1 VTADLVI
8 RGGATLTGQRLDV
21 AIGDEVIVAVGEN
34 LDLETRQEIDASGL
48 TVLAG
53 AVDPHVHFNEPGFR
67 SDWEGWETGSAAAA
81 VGGITTV
88 VEMPLN
94 ASPPTVDVAAFDA
107 KHDVARRLS
116 CVDFALWGGVIP
128 GNLEQLQPLA
138 ERGVIGFKAFMSA
151 SGVEDFPASDDLTLY
166 EAMRRIAPLELPL
179 AVHAESDNIT
189 SVLAARARADGRKG
203 VRDYLESRPAV
214 AEAEAIARVIELA
227 ANAACPLHIVHVS
240 TARGV
245 RLVSAARAA
254 GVNVT
259 CEVTPHHLILTDEDA
274 ETLGAIAKCAPPLRP
289 RAETEVLWDL
299 LADGEVAFVGSD
311 HSPSAPELKRGD
323 DAFGV
328 WGGISGMQSMLELML
343 TEGDGRVDADRLA
356 DTLAGAAARR
366 LRLRGKG
373 SLSVGAHADVALVD
387 FGRPRQLVAAELRYR
402 HRQSPF
408 VGRELTA
415 RVRWTI
421 LRGEP
426 VYRDGRLLGEPR
438 GRLVTPGVPG

>member
-1 VTADLVI
+1 MSPDLVI
-8 RGGATLTGQRLDV
+8 RGGTTLGGQSLDI
-21 AIGDEVIVAVGEN
+21 AIEGQTITAIGEN
-34 LDLETRQEIDASGL
+34 LDLDSPQEIDASRL
-48 TVLAG
+48 TLLAG
-53 AVDPHVHFNEPGFR
+53 GIDPHVHFNEPGFR

-107 KHDVARRLS
+107 KREVAAQLS
-116 CVDFALWGGVIP
+116 CVDFALWGGVVP
-128 GNLEQLQPLA
+128 GNLKELQPLA

-151 SGVEDFPASDDLTLY
+151 SGVEDFPACDDLTLY
-166 EAMRRIAPLELPL
+166 EAMRRIAPLELPF

-189 SVLAARARADGRKG
+189 SVLAERARAEGHTG

-254 GVNVT
+254 GINVT

-274 ETLGAIAKCAPPLRP
+274 DTLGAIAKCAPPLRP
-289 RAETEVLWDL
+289 HAETDVLWEL
-299 LADGEVAFVGSD
+299 VANGSVSFIGSD
-311 HSPSAPELKRGD
+311 HSPSSPELKGGD
-323 DAFGV
+323 DAFAW
-328 WGGISGMQSMLELML
+328 WGGISGVQSMIELML
-343 TEGDGRVDADRLA
+343 TEADGRVDAERLSSA
-356 DTLAGAAARR
+356 LSGAAAAR

-373 SLSVGAHADVALVD
+373 ALSVGGHADVTLVEL
-387 FGRPRQLVAAELRYR
+387 GTVRRLVIPELRYR
-402 HRQSPF
+402 HKHSAF

-426 VYRDGRLLGEPR
+426 IYRDGRLLGAPR
-438 GRLVTPGVPG
+438 GRLVTPGVPA

>member
-1 VTADLVI
+1 MSPSA
-8 RGGATLTGQRLDV
+8 
-21 AIGDEVIVAVGEN
+21 DEVIVAVGED
-34 LDLETRQEIDASGL
+34 LDLESPQEIDASGL

-94 ASPPTVDVAAFDA
+94 ASPPTVDVSAFDA
-107 KHDVARRLS
+107 KHRGGRSGCS
-116 CVDFALWGGVIP
+116 CVDFALWGGVVP

-189 SVLAARARADGRKG
+189 SVLAARARAEGRKG

-254 GVNVT
+254 GVDVT

-299 LADGEVAFVGSD
+299 LARGEVAFVGSD
-311 HSPSAPELKRGD
+311 HSPSGSGPQTWRRRVRRVGWHLRRAV
-323 DAFGV
+323 DA
-328 WGGISGMQSMLELML
+328 
-343 TEGDGRVDADRLA
+343 RADADR
-356 DTLAGAAARR
+356 GARPRRCSTVCPTRWPARLPGGCACAARAPSPWAPTPT
-366 LRLRGKG
+366 LRWW
-373 SLSVGAHADVALVD
+373 SSVALAVSPLRSCATAT
-387 FGRPRQLVAAELRYR
+387 GR
-402 HRQSPF
+402 
-408 VGRELTA
+408 A
-415 RVRWTI
+415 RS
-421 LRGEP
+421 
-426 VYRDGRLLGEPR
+426 
-438 GRLVTPGVPG
+438 